1 MHAPRFQKEE
11 VMRLINEAL
20 LRVMTW
26 ARRDKGQTL
35 VEYALIIALVS
46 VALVIAL
53 GFLKD
58 DIAGVFD
65 DIGTAFG

>member
-1 MHAPRFQKEE
+1 
-11 VMRLINEAL
+11 MRLINEAL
-20 LRVMTW
+20 LRMATW
-26 ARRDKGQTL
+26 LRRDKGQTL

-53 GFLKD
+53 GLLKD
-58 DIAGVFD
+58 DIAGVFT